1 MRHIESHIQQVC
13 LRWARMQFPVCREL
27 MFSVPNGAHLSM
39 VQARILKAE
48 GMTAGVADM
57 LLLHPSAD
65 GRWAALAIE
74 FKTAKGKQ
82 STYQKAWQTELE
94 KPGCYRY
101 EVVRSFEQFR
111 DLINNYLREVEEP
124 AEGIKGNLEEIPSNV
139 DLEKELQAF
148 LCNYDYEFDDD
159 PAPFDIATHFY
170 ELGFNARK
178 EK

>member
-1 MRHIESHIQQVC
+1 
-13 LRWARMQFPVCREL
+13 
-27 MFSVPNGAHLSM
+27 M

-111 DLINNYLREVEEP
+111 DLINNYLREFEEP

-139 DLEKELQAF
+139 DLDEEYKTWWNSISGKINVEHIMEWYMHETAR
-148 LCNYDYEFDDD
+148 
-159 PAPFDIATHFY
+159 HFY
-170 ELGFNARK
+170 ELGLKARK
-178 EK
+178 EE

>member
-39 VQARILKAE
+39 VQAKILKAE

-57 LLLHPSAD
+57 LLLRPSAD
-65 GRWAALAIE
+65 GRYAALAIE

-124 AEGIKGNLEEIPSNV
+124 AEGIRGNLEEIPSNV
-139 DLEKELQAF
+139 DLEKEIQRY
-148 LCNYDYEFDDD
+148 LCEECSSDDE
-159 PAPFDIATHFY
+159 PTIAEIARHFY
-170 ELGFNARK
+170 ELGLKARK
-178 EK
+178 EE

>member
-39 VQARILKAE
+39 VQAKILKAE

-111 DLINNYLREVEEP
+111 DLINNYL
-124 AEGIKGNLEEIPSNV
+124 
-139 DLEKELQAF
+139 
-148 LCNYDYEFDDD
+148 
-159 PAPFDIATHFY
+159 
-170 ELGFNARK
+170 
-178 EK
+178 